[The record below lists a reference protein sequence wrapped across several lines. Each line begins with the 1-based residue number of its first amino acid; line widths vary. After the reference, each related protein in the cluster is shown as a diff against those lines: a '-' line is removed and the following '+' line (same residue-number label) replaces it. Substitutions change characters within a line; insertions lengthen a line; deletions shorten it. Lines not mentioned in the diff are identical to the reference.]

1 MCRYATISL
10 CSYLWW
16 CNLSLDEKII
26 TMKAV
31 TICHMCVTLHTIIT
45 TVLWNRNIVLYIY
58 SIQPP
63 DERKRCRPR
72 ERTCTGE
79 RGNVGKQKQHARKT
93 LTWAD
98 FMSVIFTSTEPRPL
112 ISLFM
117 QSFDLRLKEVITYHR
132 PGPWQRCFFAE
143 PRCFWPHTCSCP
155 CPPAGP
161 FWWRDYGQPWWK
173 NWGRSLGRSHP
184 RFAATPPEKIFQWS
198 KIDCISTET
207 VSPLPRSST
216 TRCRIRHENSS
227 EVQYFFSNAIKH
239 TTRRTNAAWYVI
251 DTVMQSYYICT
262 ELI

>member
-1 MCRYATISL
+1 MSHVRNAAYYYYYCTVESEYS
-10 CSYLWW
+10 
-16 CNLSLDEKII
+16 II
-26 TMKAV
+26 
-31 TICHMCVTLHTIIT
+31 
-45 TVLWNRNIVLYIY
+45 YIY

-216 TRCRIRHENSS
+216 TRYRWE
-227 EVQYFFSNAIKH
+227 FDM
-239 TTRRTNAAWYVI
+239 RTAARYS
-251 DTVMQSYYICT
+251 TSFLMQSNIPQ
-262 ELI
+262 EEQMQLGMLLIQWCNHIIYAQNWFKYFSLSFCGGMQFLFCCCCITL